1 MLWRRFRRHK
11 RAFTLVELLV
21 AIVIMSILAISVVL
35 ISSAASRTFIRG
47 EETIAAD
54 DVKDI
59 VMEYIRITLRNAK
72 KVYLSNDPTLMGTS
86 GTPLIAECN
95 MLFAGNV
102 IPAAD
107 GKPVGV
113 SDEYP
118 DGRIYPL
125 GKHNVTV
132 NGIPRTETVIGGS
145 RTETVIGGYVYH
157 MSSNVDGVLD
167 WDAPTPL
174 FGGTTLK
181 PATGVYGEYLV
192 GGLTFS
198 PIERRDTSGDN
209 GQGISYAVTVNFT
222 VFRERDVAADGES
235 YTATLASDVVT
246 FLNLEQRKS
255 PIKEG
260 GKDAGDVKNASSGTY
275 SYIFYS

>member
-21 AIVIMSILAISVVL
+21 AMVIMSILAISVFL
-35 ISSAASRTFIRG
+35 ISSAASRTFVRG

-59 VMEYIRITLRNAK
+59 VMEYIRITLRSAK
-72 KVYLSNDPTLMGTS
+72 KVYLSNDPTLIGTS

-102 IPAAD
+102 IPDAD
-107 GKPVGV
+107 GKPVG
-113 SDEYP
+113 D
-118 DGRIYPL
+118 RIYPL

-132 NGIPRTETVIGGS
+132 NGIPRTETVIGG
-145 RTETVIGGYVYH
+145 YVYH
-157 MSSNVDGVLD
+157 MGSNVDGVLD

-174 FGGTTLK
+174 FGGTTLE
-181 PATGVYGEYLV
+181 PVTEVYGEYLV
-192 GGLTFS
+192 GGLTFT
-198 PIERRDTSGDN
+198 PIVRTEGKESGS
-209 GQGISYAVTVNFT
+209 SYAVTVNFT

-235 YTATLASDVVT
+235 YTATLASDVVS

-255 PIKEG
+255 PIKVGAES
-260 GKDAGDVKNASSGTY
+260 AGDVVNASSGTY

>member
-21 AIVIMSILAISVVL
+21 AMVIMSILAISVFL

-59 VMEYIRITLRNAK
+59 VMEYIRITLRSAK

-102 IPAAD
+102 IPDAG
-107 GKPVGV
+107 GKPVG
-113 SDEYP
+113 D
-118 DGRIYPL
+118 RIYPL

-132 NGIPRTETVIGGS
+132 NGIP

-174 FGGTTLK
+174 FGGTTLE
-181 PATGVYGEYLV
+181 PVTEVYGEYLV
-192 GGLTFS
+192 GGLTFT
-198 PIERRDTSGDN
+198 PIVRTEGKESGS
-209 GQGISYAVTVNFT
+209 SYAVTVNFT

-235 YTATLASDVVT
+235 YTATLASDVVS

-255 PIKEG
+255 PVKVGAESAG
-260 GKDAGDVKNASSGTY
+260 GVVNASSGTY

>member
-21 AIVIMSILAISVVL
+21 AMVIMSILAISVFL

-59 VMEYIRITLRNAK
+59 VMEYIRITLRSAK
-72 KVYLSNDPTLMGTS
+72 KVYLSNDPTLIGTS

-102 IPAAD
+102 IPDA
-107 GKPVGV
+107 GGTPVGV

-118 DGRIYPL
+118 RGRIYPL

-132 NGIPRTETVIGGS
+132 NGIA

-157 MSSNVDGVLD
+157 MGSNVDGVLC
-167 WDAPTPL
+167 WGAPAPL
-174 FGGTTLK
+174 FGGTTLE

-198 PIERRDTSGDN
+198 PIVREVGKESGN
-209 GQGISYAVTVNFT
+209 SYAVTVNFT
-222 VFRERDVAADGES
+222 VFRARDVAADGES

-246 FLNLEQRKS
+246 FLNLEQRNS
-255 PIKEG
+255 PIKVGAESADG
-260 GKDAGDVKNASSGTY
+260 VLNASGGTY

>member
-21 AIVIMSILAISVVL
+21 AIVIMSILAISVFL

-59 VMEYIRITLRNAK
+59 VMEYIRITLRSAK
-72 KVYLSNDPTLMGTS
+72 KVYLSNDPTLIGTS

-102 IPAAD
+102 IPDAD
-107 GKPVGV
+107 GKPVG
-113 SDEYP
+113 
-118 DGRIYPL
+118 GRIYPL

-132 NGIPRTETVIGGS
+132 NGIA

-157 MSSNVDGVLD
+157 MGSNVDGVLD

-174 FGGTTLK
+174 FGGTTLE
-181 PATGVYGEYLV
+181 PVTEVYGEYLV
-192 GGLTFS
+192 GGLTFT
-198 PIERRDTSGDN
+198 PIVRTEGKESGS
-209 GQGISYAVTVNFT
+209 SYAVTVNFT

-235 YTATLASDVVT
+235 YTATLASDVVS

-255 PIKEG
+255 PIKVGAESAG
-260 GKDAGDVKNASSGTY
+260 GVINASSGTY

>member
-21 AIVIMSILAISVVL
+21 AMVIMSILAISVFL

-59 VMEYIRITLRNAK
+59 VMEYIRITLRSAK

-102 IPAAD
+102 IPD
-107 GKPVGV
+107 GDGEPVG
-113 SDEYP
+113 D
-118 DGRIYPL
+118 RIYPL

-132 NGIPRTETVIGGS
+132 NGIP

-174 FGGTTLK
+174 FGGTTLE
-181 PATGVYGEYLV
+181 PVTEVYGEYLV
-192 GGLTFS
+192 GGLTFT
-198 PIERRDTSGDN
+198 PIVRTEGKESGS
-209 GQGISYAVTVNFT
+209 SYAVTVNFT

-235 YTATLASDVVT
+235 YTATLASDVVS

-255 PIKEG
+255 PVKVGAESAG
-260 GKDAGDVKNASSGTY
+260 GVINASSGTY

>member
-21 AIVIMSILAISVVL
+21 AMVIMSILAISVFL

-59 VMEYIRITLRNAK
+59 VMEYIRITLRSAK

-102 IPAAD
+102 IPDAD
-107 GKPVGV
+107 GKPVG
-113 SDEYP
+113 D
-118 DGRIYPL
+118 RIYPL

-132 NGIPRTETVIGGS
+132 NGIA

-174 FGGTTLK
+174 FGGTTLE
-181 PATGVYGEYLV
+181 PVTEVYGEYLV
-192 GGLTFS
+192 GGLTFT
-198 PIERRDTSGDN
+198 PIVRTEGKESGS
-209 GQGISYAVTVNFT
+209 SYAVTVNFT

-235 YTATLASDVVT
+235 YTATLASDVVS

-255 PIKEG
+255 PIKVGAESAG
-260 GKDAGDVKNASSGTY
+260 GVINASSGTY

>member
-21 AIVIMSILAISVVL
+21 AMVIMSILAISVFL

-59 VMEYIRITLRNAK
+59 VMEYIRITLRSAK
-72 KVYLSNDPTLMGTS
+72 KVYLSNDPTLIGTS

-102 IPAAD
+102 IPD
-107 GKPVGV
+107 
-113 SDEYP
+113 DEYP
-118 DGRIYPL
+118 EGRIYPL

-132 NGIPRTETVIGGS
+132 NGIPRTETVIGG
-145 RTETVIGGYVYH
+145 YVYH
-157 MSSNVDGVLD
+157 MGSNVDGVLD

-192 GGLTFS
+192 GGLTFT
-198 PIERRDTSGDN
+198 PIVRTEGKESGS
-209 GQGISYAVTVNFT
+209 SYAVTVNFT

-235 YTATLASDVVT
+235 YTATLASDVVS

-255 PIKEG
+255 PIKVGAESAG
-260 GKDAGDVKNASSGTY
+260 GVINASSGTY

>member
-21 AIVIMSILAISVVL
+21 AMVIMSILAISVFL

-59 VMEYIRITLRNAK
+59 VMEYIRITLRSAK

-102 IPAAD
+102 IPDAD
-107 GKPVGV
+107 GKPVG
-113 SDEYP
+113 D
-118 DGRIYPL
+118 RIYPL

-132 NGIPRTETVIGGS
+132 NGIPRTETVIGG
-145 RTETVIGGYVYH
+145 YVYH
-157 MSSNVDGVLD
+157 MGSNVDGVLD

-174 FGGTTLK
+174 FGGETLK
-181 PATGVYGEYLV
+181 PATEVYGEYLV
-192 GGLTFS
+192 GGLTFT
-198 PIERRDTSGDN
+198 PIVRTEGKESGS
-209 GQGISYAVTVNFT
+209 SYAVTVNFT

-235 YTATLASDVVT
+235 YTATLASDVVS

-255 PIKEG
+255 PIKVGAESAG
-260 GKDAGDVKNASSGTY
+260 GVINASSGTY

>member
-21 AIVIMSILAISVVL
+21 AMVIMSILAISVFL
-35 ISSAASRTFIRG
+35 ISSAASRTFVRG

-59 VMEYIRITLRNAK
+59 VMEYIRITLRSAK
-72 KVYLSNDPTLMGTS
+72 KVYLSNDPTLIGTS

-102 IPAAD
+102 IPDA
-107 GKPVGV
+107 GGEPVG
-113 SDEYP
+113 D
-118 DGRIYPL
+118 RIYPL
-125 GKHNVTV
+125 GKHKVTV
-132 NGIPRTETVIGGS
+132 NGIAERD
-145 RTETVIGGYVYH
+145 ETVIGGYVYH

-174 FGGTTLK
+174 FGGTTLE

-192 GGLTFS
+192 GGLTFT
-198 PIERRDTSGDN
+198 PIVRTEGKESGS
-209 GQGISYAVTVNFT
+209 SYAVTVNFT

-235 YTATLASDVVT
+235 YTATLASDVVS

-255 PIKEG
+255 PIKVGAESAG
-260 GKDAGDVKNASSGTY
+260 GVINASSGTY

>member
-21 AIVIMSILAISVVL
+21 AMVIMSILAISVFL

-59 VMEYIRITLRNAK
+59 VMEYIRITLRSAK
-72 KVYLSNDPTLMGTS
+72 KVYLSNDPTLIGTS

-102 IPAAD
+102 IPDAG
-107 GKPVGV
+107 GKPVG
-113 SDEYP
+113 D
-118 DGRIYPL
+118 RIYPL
-125 GKHNVTV
+125 GKHKVTV
-132 NGIPRTETVIGGS
+132 NGIAERD
-145 RTETVIGGYVYH
+145 ETVIGGYVYH

-174 FGGTTLK
+174 FGGTTLE

-192 GGLTFS
+192 GGLTFT
-198 PIERRDTSGDN
+198 PIVRTEGKESGN
-209 GQGISYAVTVNFT
+209 SYAVTVNFT

-235 YTATLASDVVT
+235 YTATLASDVVS

-255 PIKEG
+255 PIKVGAESAG
-260 GKDAGDVKNASSGTY
+260 GVVNASSGTY

>member
-21 AIVIMSILAISVVL
+21 AMVIMSILAISVFL

-59 VMEYIRITLRNAK
+59 VMEYIRITLRSAK
-72 KVYLSNDPTLMGTS
+72 KVYLSNDPTLIGTS

-102 IPAAD
+102 IPDAD
-107 GKPVGV
+107 GEPVG
-113 SDEYP
+113 D
-118 DGRIYPL
+118 RIYPL
-125 GKHNVTV
+125 GKHDVTV
-132 NGIPRTETVIGGS
+132 NGIP

-174 FGGTTLK
+174 FGGTTLE
-181 PATGVYGEYLV
+181 PVTEVYGEYLV
-192 GGLTFS
+192 GGLTFT
-198 PIERRDTSGDN
+198 PIVRTEGKESGN
-209 GQGISYAVTVNFT
+209 SYAVTVNFT

-235 YTATLASDVVT
+235 YTATLASDVVS

-255 PIKEG
+255 PIKVGAESAG
-260 GKDAGDVKNASSGTY
+260 GVINASSGTY

>member
-21 AIVIMSILAISVVL
+21 AMVIMSILAISVFL

-59 VMEYIRITLRNAK
+59 VMEYIRITLRSAK
-72 KVYLSNDPTLMGTS
+72 KVYLSNDPTLIGTS

-102 IPAAD
+102 IPDAG
-107 GKPVGV
+107 GKPVG
-113 SDEYP
+113 
-118 DGRIYPL
+118 GRIYPL

-132 NGIPRTETVIGGS
+132 NGIP

-174 FGGTTLK
+174 FGGTTLE
-181 PATGVYGEYLV
+181 PVTEVYGEYLV
-192 GGLTFS
+192 GGLTFT
-198 PIERRDTSGDN
+198 PIVRTEGKESGS
-209 GQGISYAVTVNFT
+209 SYAVTVNFT

-235 YTATLASDVVT
+235 YTATLASDVVS

-255 PIKEG
+255 PIKVGAESAG
-260 GKDAGDVKNASSGTY
+260 GVINASSGTY

>member
-21 AIVIMSILAISVVL
+21 AMVIMSILAISVFL

-59 VMEYIRITLRNAK
+59 VMEYIRITLRSAK

-102 IPAAD
+102 IPDAD
-107 GKPVGV
+107 GEPVG
-113 SDEYP
+113 D
-118 DGRIYPL
+118 RIYPL

-132 NGIPRTETVIGGS
+132 NGIA

-174 FGGTTLK
+174 FGGETLK
-181 PATGVYGEYLV
+181 PVTEVYGEYLV
-192 GGLTFS
+192 GGLTFT
-198 PIERRDTSGDN
+198 PIVRTEGKESGN
-209 GQGISYAVTVNFT
+209 SYAVTVNFT

-235 YTATLASDVVT
+235 YTATLASDVVS

-255 PIKEG
+255 PIKVGAESAG
-260 GKDAGDVKNASSGTY
+260 GVINASSGTY

>member
-21 AIVIMSILAISVVL
+21 AMVIMSILAISVFL

-59 VMEYIRITLRNAK
+59 VMEYIRITLRSAK

-102 IPAAD
+102 IPDAD
-107 GKPVGV
+107 GEPVG
-113 SDEYP
+113 D
-118 DGRIYPL
+118 RIYPF

-132 NGIPRTETVIGGS
+132 NGIP

-174 FGGTTLK
+174 FGGTTLE
-181 PATGVYGEYLV
+181 PVTEVYGEYLV
-192 GGLTFS
+192 GGLTFT
-198 PIERRDTSGDN
+198 PIVRTEGKESGS
-209 GQGISYAVTVNFT
+209 SYAVTVNFT

-235 YTATLASDVVT
+235 YTATLASDVVS

-255 PIKEG
+255 PIKVGAESAG
-260 GKDAGDVKNASSGTY
+260 GVINASSGTY

>member
-21 AIVIMSILAISVVL
+21 AMVIMSILAISVFL
-35 ISSAASRTFIRG
+35 ISSAASRTFVRG

-59 VMEYIRITLRNAK
+59 VMEYIRITLRSAK
-72 KVYLSNDPTLMGTS
+72 KVYLSNDPTLIGTS

-102 IPAAD
+102 IPDAD
-107 GKPVGV
+107 GKPVG
-113 SDEYP
+113 
-118 DGRIYPL
+118 GRIYPL

-132 NGIPRTETVIGGS
+132 NGIP

-174 FGGTTLK
+174 FGGETLK
-181 PATGVYGEYLV
+181 PVTEVYGEYLV
-192 GGLTFS
+192 GGLTFT
-198 PIERRDTSGDN
+198 PIVRTEGKESGS
-209 GQGISYAVTVNFT
+209 SYAVTVNFT

-235 YTATLASDVVT
+235 YTATLASDVVS

-255 PIKEG
+255 PIKVGAESAG
-260 GKDAGDVKNASSGTY
+260 GVINASSGTY

>member
-21 AIVIMSILAISVVL
+21 AIVIMSILAISVFL

-102 IPAAD
+102 IPDAD
-107 GKPVGV
+107 GKPVG
-113 SDEYP
+113 
-118 DGRIYPL
+118 GRIYPL

-132 NGIPRTETVIGGS
+132 NGIP

-174 FGGTTLK
+174 FGGTAFA
-181 PATGVYGEYLV
+181 PATDVYGEYLV

-198 PIERRDTSGDN
+198 PIVREVGKESGN
-209 GQGISYAVTVNFT
+209 SYAVTVNFT

-255 PIKEG
+255 PIKVGAESAG
-260 GKDAGDVKNASSGTY
+260 GVTNASSGTY

>member
-21 AIVIMSILAISVVL
+21 AIVIMSILAISVFL

-59 VMEYIRITLRNAK
+59 VMEYIRITLRSAK
-72 KVYLSNDPTLMGTS
+72 KVYLSNDPTLVGAS

-102 IPAAD
+102 IPDAD
-107 GKPVGV
+107 GEPVG
-113 SDEYP
+113 D
-118 DGRIYPL
+118 RIYPL

-132 NGIPRTETVIGGS
+132 NGIP

-174 FGGTTLK
+174 FGGTTLE
-181 PATGVYGEYLV
+181 PVTEVYGEYLV
-192 GGLTFS
+192 GGLTFT
-198 PIERRDTSGDN
+198 PIVRTEGKESGN
-209 GQGISYAVTVNFT
+209 SYAVTVNFT

-235 YTATLASDVVT
+235 YTATLASDVVS

-255 PIKEG
+255 PIKVGAESAG
-260 GKDAGDVKNASSGTY
+260 GVINASSGTY

>member
-21 AIVIMSILAISVVL
+21 AMVIMSILAISVFL

-59 VMEYIRITLRNAK
+59 VMEYIRITLRSAK

-102 IPAAD
+102 IPDAD
-107 GKPVGV
+107 GEPVG
-113 SDEYP
+113 D
-118 DGRIYPL
+118 RIYPL

-132 NGIPRTETVIGGS
+132 NGIP

-174 FGGTTLK
+174 FGGTTLE
-181 PATGVYGEYLV
+181 PVTEVYGEYLV
-192 GGLTFS
+192 GGLTFT
-198 PIERRDTSGDN
+198 PIVRTEGKESGS
-209 GQGISYAVTVNFT
+209 SYAVTVNFT

-235 YTATLASDVVT
+235 YTATLASDVVS

-255 PIKEG
+255 PIKVGAESAG
-260 GKDAGDVKNASSGTY
+260 GVINAASGTY

>member
-21 AIVIMSILAISVVL
+21 AMVIMSILAISVFL

-59 VMEYIRITLRNAK
+59 VMEYIRITLRSAK

-102 IPAAD
+102 IP
-107 GKPVGV
+107 KPVGV

-132 NGIPRTETVIGGS
+132 NGIA

-174 FGGTTLK
+174 FGGTTLD
-181 PATGVYGEYLV
+181 PVTEAYGEYLV
-192 GGLTFS
+192 GGLTFT
-198 PIERRDTSGDN
+198 PIVRTEGKESGN
-209 GQGISYAVTVNFT
+209 SYAVTVNFT

-235 YTATLASDVVT
+235 YTATLASDVVS

-255 PIKEG
+255 PIKVGAESAG
-260 GKDAGDVKNASSGTY
+260 GVINASSGTY

>member
-21 AIVIMSILAISVVL
+21 AMVIMSILAISVFL

-102 IPAAD
+102 IPDAD
-107 GKPVGV
+107 GT
-113 SDEYP
+113 D
-118 DGRIYPL
+118 RIYPL

-132 NGIPRTETVIGGS
+132 NGIR

-174 FGGTTLK
+174 FGGTAFA
-181 PATGVYGEYLV
+181 PATDVYGEYLV

-198 PIERRDTSGDN
+198 PIVREVGKESGN
-209 GQGISYAVTVNFT
+209 SYAVTVNFT

-255 PIKEG
+255 PIKVGAESAG
-260 GKDAGDVKNASSGTY
+260 GVINASSGTY

>member
-21 AIVIMSILAISVVL
+21 AMVIMSILAISVFL
-35 ISSAASRTFIRG
+35 ISSAASRTFVRG

-59 VMEYIRITLRNAK
+59 VMEYIRITLRSAK
-72 KVYLSNDPTLMGTS
+72 KVYLSNDPTLIGTS

-102 IPAAD
+102 IPDAD
-107 GKPVGV
+107 GKPVG
-113 SDEYP
+113 D
-118 DGRIYPL
+118 RIYPL
-125 GKHNVTV
+125 GKHNVTM
-132 NGIPRTETVIGGS
+132 NGIP

-174 FGGTTLK
+174 FGGETLK
-181 PATGVYGEYLV
+181 PATEVYGEYLV
-192 GGLTFS
+192 GGLTFT
-198 PIERRDTSGDN
+198 PIVRTEGKESGS
-209 GQGISYAVTVNFT
+209 SYAVTVNFT

-235 YTATLASDVVT
+235 YTATLASDVVS

-255 PIKEG
+255 PIKVGAESAG
-260 GKDAGDVKNASSGTY
+260 GVINASSGTY

>member
-21 AIVIMSILAISVVL
+21 AMVIMSILAISVFL

-59 VMEYIRITLRNAK
+59 VMEYIRITLRSAK

-102 IPAAD
+102 IPDAD
-107 GKPVGV
+107 GKPVG
-113 SDEYP
+113 D
-118 DGRIYPL
+118 RIYPI

-132 NGIPRTETVIGGS
+132 NGIP

-174 FGGTTLK
+174 FGGTTLE
-181 PATGVYGEYLV
+181 PVTEVYGEYLV
-192 GGLTFS
+192 GGLTFT
-198 PIERRDTSGDN
+198 PIVRTEGKESGS
-209 GQGISYAVTVNFT
+209 SYAVTVNFT

-235 YTATLASDVVT
+235 YTATLASDVVS

-255 PIKEG
+255 PIKVGAESAG
-260 GKDAGDVKNASSGTY
+260 GVINASSGTY

>member
-21 AIVIMSILAISVVL
+21 AMVIMSILAISVFL

-59 VMEYIRITLRNAK
+59 VMEYIRITLRSAK
-72 KVYLSNDPTLMGTS
+72 KVYLSNDPTLIGTS

-102 IPAAD
+102 IPDAD
-107 GKPVGV
+107 GKPVG
-113 SDEYP
+113 
-118 DGRIYPL
+118 GRIYPL

-132 NGIPRTETVIGGS
+132 NGIP

-174 FGGTTLK
+174 FGGETLK
-181 PATGVYGEYLV
+181 PVTEVYGEYLV
-192 GGLTFS
+192 GGLTFT
-198 PIERRDTSGDN
+198 PIVRTEGKESGS
-209 GQGISYAVTVNFT
+209 SYAVTVNFT

-235 YTATLASDVVT
+235 YTATLASDVVS

-255 PIKEG
+255 PIKVGAESAG
-260 GKDAGDVKNASSGTY
+260 GVVNASSGTY

>member
-21 AIVIMSILAISVVL
+21 AMVIMSILAISVFL

-59 VMEYIRITLRNAK
+59 VMEYIRITLRSAK
-72 KVYLSNDPTLMGTS
+72 KVYLSNDPTLIGTS

-102 IPAAD
+102 IPDAD
-107 GKPVGV
+107 GEPVG
-113 SDEYP
+113 
-118 DGRIYPL
+118 GRIYPL

-132 NGIPRTETVIGGS
+132 NGIP

-174 FGGTTLK
+174 FGGETLK
-181 PATGVYGEYLV
+181 PVTEVYGEYLV
-192 GGLTFS
+192 GGLTFT
-198 PIERRDTSGDN
+198 PIVRTEGKESGN
-209 GQGISYAVTVNFT
+209 SYAVTVNFT

-235 YTATLASDVVT
+235 YTATLASDVVS

-255 PIKEG
+255 PIKVGAESAG
-260 GKDAGDVKNASSGTY
+260 GVINASSGTY

>member
-21 AIVIMSILAISVVL
+21 AMVIMSILAISVFL

-59 VMEYIRITLRNAK
+59 VMEYIRITLRSAK

-102 IPAAD
+102 IPDAD
-107 GKPVGV
+107 GEPVG
-113 SDEYP
+113 D
-118 DGRIYPL
+118 RIYPL

-132 NGIPRTETVIGGS
+132 NGIP

-174 FGGTTLK
+174 FGGETLK
-181 PATGVYGEYLV
+181 PATEVYGEYLV
-192 GGLTFS
+192 GGLTFT
-198 PIERRDTSGDN
+198 PIVRTEGKESGS
-209 GQGISYAVTVNFT
+209 SYAVTVNFT

-235 YTATLASDVVT
+235 YTATLASDVVS

-255 PIKEG
+255 PIKVGAESAG
-260 GKDAGDVKNASSGTY
+260 GVINASSGTY

>member
-21 AIVIMSILAISVVL
+21 AMVIMSILAISVFL

-102 IPAAD
+102 IPDAD
-107 GKPVGV
+107 GT
-113 SDEYP
+113 D
-118 DGRIYPL
+118 RIYPL
-125 GKHNVTV
+125 GKHDVTV
-132 NGIPRTETVIGGS
+132 NGIP

-174 FGGTTLK
+174 FGGTAFA
-181 PATGVYGEYLV
+181 PATDVYGEYLV

-198 PIERRDTSGDN
+198 PIVREVGKESGN
-209 GQGISYAVTVNFT
+209 SYAVTVNFT

-255 PIKEG
+255 PIKVGAESAG
-260 GKDAGDVKNASSGTY
+260 GVTNASSGTY

>member
-21 AIVIMSILAISVVL
+21 AIVIMSILAISVFL

-59 VMEYIRITLRNAK
+59 VMEYIRITLRSAK
-72 KVYLSNDPTLMGTS
+72 KVYLSNDPTLIGTS

-102 IPAAD
+102 IPDAD
-107 GKPVGV
+107 GKPVG
-113 SDEYP
+113 D
-118 DGRIYPL
+118 RIYPL
-125 GKHNVTV
+125 GKHKVTV
-132 NGIPRTETVIGGS
+132 NGIAERD
-145 RTETVIGGYVYH
+145 ETVIGGYVYH

-174 FGGTTLK
+174 FGGTTLE
-181 PATGVYGEYLV
+181 PVTEVYGEYLV
-192 GGLTFS
+192 GGLTFT
-198 PIERRDTSGDN
+198 PIVRTEGKESGS
-209 GQGISYAVTVNFT
+209 SYAVTVNFT

-235 YTATLASDVVT
+235 YTATLASDVVS

-255 PIKEG
+255 PIKVGAESAG
-260 GKDAGDVKNASSGTY
+260 GVINASSGTY

>member
-21 AIVIMSILAISVVL
+21 AMVIMSILAISVFL
-35 ISSAASRTFIRG
+35 ISSAASRTFVRG

-59 VMEYIRITLRNAK
+59 VMEYIRITLRSAK
-72 KVYLSNDPTLMGTS
+72 KVYLSNDPTLIGTS

-102 IPAAD
+102 IPDAD
-107 GKPVGV
+107 G
-113 SDEYP
+113 S
-118 DGRIYPL
+118 RIYPL

-132 NGIPRTETVIGGS
+132 NDIP

-157 MSSNVDGVLD
+157 MGSNVDGVLD

-174 FGGTTLK
+174 FGGTTLE

-192 GGLTFS
+192 GGLTFT
-198 PIERRDTSGDN
+198 PIVRTEGKESGN
-209 GQGISYAVTVNFT
+209 SYAVTVNFT

-235 YTATLASDVVT
+235 YTATLASDVVS

-255 PIKEG
+255 PIKVGAESAG
-260 GKDAGDVKNASSGTY
+260 GVVNASSGTY

>member
-21 AIVIMSILAISVVL
+21 AIVIMSILAISVFL

-72 KVYLSNDPTLMGTS
+72 KVYLSNDPTLMGPS

-95 MLFAGNV
+95 MLCAGTV
-102 IPAAD
+102 IPDAD
-107 GKPVGV
+107 GKPVG
-113 SDEYP
+113 D
-118 DGRIYPL
+118 RIYPL

-132 NGIPRTETVIGGS
+132 NGIR

-174 FGGTTLK
+174 FGGTTLE
-181 PATGVYGEYLV
+181 PVTEVYGEYLV
-192 GGLTFS
+192 GGLTFT
-198 PIERRDTSGDN
+198 PIVRTEGKESGS
-209 GQGISYAVTVNFT
+209 SYAVTVNFT

-235 YTATLASDVVT
+235 YTATLASDVVS
-246 FLNLEQRKS
+246 FLNLEQRNS
-255 PIKEG
+255 PIKVGAESAG
-260 GKDAGDVKNASSGTY
+260 GVINASSGTY

>member
-21 AIVIMSILAISVVL
+21 AMVIMSILAISVFL

-102 IPAAD
+102 IPDAD
-107 GKPVGV
+107 GKPVG
-113 SDEYP
+113 D
-118 DGRIYPL
+118 RIYPL

-132 NGIPRTETVIGGS
+132 NGIPRTETVIGG
-145 RTETVIGGYVYH
+145 YVYH
-157 MSSNVDGVLD
+157 MSSDVDGVLD

-174 FGGTTLK
+174 FGGTAFA
-181 PATGVYGEYLV
+181 PATDVYGEYLV
-192 GGLTFS
+192 GGLTFT
-198 PIERRDTSGDN
+198 PIVREVGKESGN
-209 GQGISYAVTVNFT
+209 SYAVTVNFT

-235 YTATLASDVVT
+235 YTATLASDVVS

-255 PIKEG
+255 PIKVGAESAG
-260 GKDAGDVKNASSGTY
+260 GVINASSGTY

>member
-21 AIVIMSILAISVVL
+21 AIVIMSILAISVFL

-59 VMEYIRITLRNAK
+59 VMEYIRITLRSAK
-72 KVYLSNDPTLMGTS
+72 KVYLSNDPTLIGTS

-102 IPAAD
+102 IPDAD
-107 GKPVGV
+107 GKPVG
-113 SDEYP
+113 D
-118 DGRIYPL
+118 RIYPL

-132 NGIPRTETVIGGS
+132 NGIP

-174 FGGTTLK
+174 FGGTTLE
-181 PATGVYGEYLV
+181 PVTEVYGEYLV
-192 GGLTFS
+192 GGLTFT
-198 PIERRDTSGDN
+198 PIVRTEGKESGS
-209 GQGISYAVTVNFT
+209 SYAVTVNFT

-235 YTATLASDVVT
+235 YTATLASDVVS

-255 PIKEG
+255 PIKVGAESAG
-260 GKDAGDVKNASSGTY
+260 GVINASSGTY

>member
-21 AIVIMSILAISVVL
+21 AMVIMSILAISVFL
-35 ISSAASRTFIRG
+35 ISSAASRTFVRG

-59 VMEYIRITLRNAK
+59 VMEYIRITLRSAK

-102 IPAAD
+102 IPDAD
-107 GKPVGV
+107 GKPVG
-113 SDEYP
+113 D
-118 DGRIYPL
+118 RIYPL

-132 NGIPRTETVIGGS
+132 NGIA

-174 FGGTTLK
+174 FGGTTLE
-181 PATGVYGEYLV
+181 PVTEVYGEYLV
-192 GGLTFS
+192 GGLTFT
-198 PIERRDTSGDN
+198 PIVRTEGKESGS
-209 GQGISYAVTVNFT
+209 SYAVTVNFT

-235 YTATLASDVVT
+235 YTATLASDVVS

-255 PIKEG
+255 PIKVGAESAG
-260 GKDAGDVKNASSGTY
+260 GVINASSGTY

>member
-21 AIVIMSILAISVVL
+21 AIVIMSILAISVFL

-59 VMEYIRITLRNAK
+59 VMEYIRITLRSAK

-102 IPAAD
+102 IPDAD
-107 GKPVGV
+107 GKPVG
-113 SDEYP
+113 
-118 DGRIYPL
+118 GRIYPL

-132 NGIPRTETVIGGS
+132 NGIPRTETVIGG
-145 RTETVIGGYVYH
+145 YVYH
-157 MSSNVDGVLD
+157 MGSNVDGVLD

-174 FGGTTLK
+174 FGGTTLE
-181 PATGVYGEYLV
+181 PVTEVYGEYLV
-192 GGLTFS
+192 GGLTFT
-198 PIERRDTSGDN
+198 PIVRTEGKESGS
-209 GQGISYAVTVNFT
+209 SYAVTVNFT

-235 YTATLASDVVT
+235 YTATLASDVVS

-255 PIKEG
+255 PIKVGAESAG
-260 GKDAGDVKNASSGTY
+260 GVINASSGTY

>member
-21 AIVIMSILAISVVL
+21 AMVIMSILAISVFL
-35 ISSAASRTFIRG
+35 ISSAASSTVIRG

-59 VMEYIRITLRNAK
+59 VMEYIRITLRSAK

-102 IPAAD
+102 IPDAD
-107 GKPVGV
+107 GKPVG
-113 SDEYP
+113 D
-118 DGRIYPL
+118 RIYPL

-132 NGIPRTETVIGGS
+132 NGIR

-174 FGGTTLK
+174 FGGTTLE
-181 PATGVYGEYLV
+181 PVTEVYGEYLV
-192 GGLTFS
+192 GGLTFT
-198 PIERRDTSGDN
+198 PIVRTEGKESGS
-209 GQGISYAVTVNFT
+209 SYAVTVNFT

-235 YTATLASDVVT
+235 YTATLASDVVS

-255 PIKEG
+255 PIKVGAESAG
-260 GKDAGDVKNASSGTY
+260 GVINAASGTY

>member
-21 AIVIMSILAISVVL
+21 AIVIMSILAISVFL
-35 ISSAASRTFIRG
+35 ISSAASRTFVRG

-59 VMEYIRITLRNAK
+59 VMEYIRITLRSAK
-72 KVYLSNDPTLMGTS
+72 KVYLSNDPTLIGTS

-102 IPAAD
+102 IPDA
-107 GKPVGV
+107 GGEPVG
-113 SDEYP
+113 D
-118 DGRIYPL
+118 RIYPL
-125 GKHNVTV
+125 GKHKVTV
-132 NGIPRTETVIGGS
+132 NGIAERD
-145 RTETVIGGYVYH
+145 ETVIGGYVYH

-174 FGGTTLK
+174 FGGETLK

-192 GGLTFS
+192 GGLTFT
-198 PIERRDTSGDN
+198 PIVRTEGKESGS
-209 GQGISYAVTVNFT
+209 SYAVTVNFT

-235 YTATLASDVVT
+235 YTATLASDVVS

-255 PIKEG
+255 PIKVGAESAG
-260 GKDAGDVKNASSGTY
+260 GVINASSGTY

>member
-21 AIVIMSILAISVVL
+21 AMVIMSILAISVFL

-59 VMEYIRITLRNAK
+59 VMEYIRITLRSAK

-102 IPAAD
+102 IPDAD
-107 GKPVGV
+107 GKPVG
-113 SDEYP
+113 D
-118 DGRIYPL
+118 RIYPI

-132 NGIPRTETVIGGS
+132 NGIP

-174 FGGTTLK
+174 FGGTTLE
-181 PATGVYGEYLV
+181 PVTEVYGEYLV
-192 GGLTFS
+192 GGLTFT
-198 PIERRDTSGDN
+198 PIARTEGKESGS
-209 GQGISYAVTVNFT
+209 SYAVTVNFT

-235 YTATLASDVVT
+235 YTATLASDVVS

-255 PIKEG
+255 PIKVGAESAG
-260 GKDAGDVKNASSGTY
+260 GVINASSGTY

>member
-21 AIVIMSILAISVVL
+21 AMVIMSILAISVFL
-35 ISSAASRTFIRG
+35 ISSAASRTFVRG

-59 VMEYIRITLRNAK
+59 VMEYIRITLRSAK
-72 KVYLSNDPTLMGTS
+72 KVYLSNDPTLIGTS

-102 IPAAD
+102 IPDA
-107 GKPVGV
+107 GGEPVG
-113 SDEYP
+113 D
-118 DGRIYPL
+118 RIYPL
-125 GKHNVTV
+125 GKHKVTV
-132 NGIPRTETVIGGS
+132 NGIA

-157 MSSNVDGVLD
+157 MGSNVDGVLD

-174 FGGTTLK
+174 FGGETLK

-192 GGLTFS
+192 GGLTFT
-198 PIERRDTSGDN
+198 PIVRTEGKESGN
-209 GQGISYAVTVNFT
+209 SYAVTVNFT

-235 YTATLASDVVT
+235 YTATLASDVVS

-255 PIKEG
+255 PIKVGAESAG
-260 GKDAGDVKNASSGTY
+260 GVVNASSGTY

>member
-21 AIVIMSILAISVVL
+21 AMVIMSILAISVFL

-59 VMEYIRITLRNAK
+59 VMEYIRITLRSAK

-102 IPAAD
+102 IPDAGD
-107 GKPVGV
+107 
-113 SDEYP
+113 
-118 DGRIYPL
+118 RIYPL
-125 GKHNVTV
+125 GKHDVTV
-132 NGIPRTETVIGGS
+132 NGIPRTETVIGG
-145 RTETVIGGYVYH
+145 YVYH
-157 MSSNVDGVLD
+157 MGSNVDGVLD

-192 GGLTFS
+192 GGLTFT
-198 PIERRDTSGDN
+198 PIVRTEGKESGN
-209 GQGISYAVTVNFT
+209 SYAVTVNFT

-235 YTATLASDVVT
+235 YTATLASDVVS

-255 PIKEG
+255 PIKVGAESAG
-260 GKDAGDVKNASSGTY
+260 GVINASSGTY